1 MGIFS
6 KIVGGMK
13 RIAQR
18 TGSIVKEGIKRAAP
32 VVLNLAQKGT
42 SLLQHAPEMI
52 GTEAG
57 LANKGINMVKGV
69 VDRIPNSAARDKIN
83 NVLNQGQS
91 AVNRG
96 EDRAKQITST
106 VTKHASPILSTTANL
121 AQQAN
126 RMVNR

>member
-1 MGIFS
+1 MGLFS
-6 KIVGGMK
+6 KVGGGIK
-13 RIAQR
+13 RVLQR

-42 SLLQHAPEMI
+42 SLLSHAPGMI
-52 GTEAG
+52 GTVAG

-69 VDRIPNSAARDKIN
+69 VDNIPNSAARDKIN
-83 NVLNQGQS
+83 SVLNQGQS

-96 EDRAKQITST
+96 EDKAKQITST
-106 VTKHASPILSTTANL
+106 ITKHATPILSTTANL